1 MGDLIMSQISEVYTE
16 IKELWEDFDVNHI
29 KFSEKN
35 NKAAGARAR
44 KAIGE
49 IKKKVTDYRKA
60 SVDASK

>member
-1 MGDLIMSQISEVYTE
+1 MSCKNVYTE
-16 IKELWEDFDVNHI
+16 IKKLWEDFESNHEN
-29 KFSEKN
+29 FSEKG

-60 SVDASK
+60 SVDATK

>member
-1 MGDLIMSQISEVYTE
+1 MSQVDSLYSE
-16 IKELWEDFDVNHI
+16 IKDLWEEFDANHS
-29 KFSEKN
+29 KFKEKG

-49 IKKKVTDYRKA
+49 IKKKTTAYRKA